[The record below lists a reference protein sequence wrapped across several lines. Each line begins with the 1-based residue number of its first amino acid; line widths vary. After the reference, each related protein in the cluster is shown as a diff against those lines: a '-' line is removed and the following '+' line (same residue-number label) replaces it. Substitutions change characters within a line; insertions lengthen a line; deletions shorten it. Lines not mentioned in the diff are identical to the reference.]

1 MTWELE
7 RLLRSEAA
15 GDMLSSALAS
25 GGLNLESWRLHR
37 VYSRPLKDGVTSEVS
52 ARFQV
57 MAQGR
62 ELTLVASSRELQPD
76 QRQALGA
83 VRADSAAGRLHI
95 WVHPADP
102 QLPGLQ
108 VVEDPVALARHL
120 EPVLGAQVQV
130 RAVEMLVLR
139 PLRRA
144 VYRVQVDSRQFNPE
158 LGGHILFVKVV
169 RPGKAALLLRRWAA
183 CSLAPRAA
191 DAGQGLIVTEAAA
204 GRSLTELLHRPSSP
218 QPGMR
223 ISPQAV
229 LSALDSL
236 EAEAVQLPPRE
247 PPAARHRSFLEPLVA
262 AGAQRPRLQR
272 LTRSI
277 TAELLAAPGPVVPT
291 HGDFHPANLFLT
303 PDGTRPA
310 ALIDADTVGPGYRAD
325 DVAMFFAH
333 LLALPSFDAA
343 GYADVPV
350 LIRQLWEAVRYDGDA
365 ADLPARIAACLLS
378 LAPGARS
385 GSQLEH
391 YISTAE
397 ALVNRDQSHRVSS
410 KFTAP

>member
-7 RLLRSEAA
+7 RLLRSDAA

-25 GGLNLESWRLHR
+25 GGLTVEAWRLQR
-37 VYSRPLKDGVTSEVS
+37 VYSRPLKDGHASEVS

-57 MAQGR
+57 VAEGR
-62 ELTLVASSRELQPD
+62 ELTLVASSRELEPA
-76 QRQALGA
+76 QRRALGA
-83 VRADSAAGRLHI
+83 VRAVSAAGRLHI
-95 WVHPADP
+95 WAHPADP
-102 QLPGLQ
+102 ELPGLA
-108 VVEDPVALARHL
+108 VAEDPIALARHL

-144 VYRVQVDSRQFNPE
+144 VYRVQVGGE
-158 LGGHILFVKVV
+158 LGERTLFVKAV
-169 RPGKAALLLRRWAA
+169 RPGKTDQLLRRWAA
-183 CSLAPRAA
+183 CSLAPQAA
-191 DAGQGLIVTEAAA
+191 DAGQGLVVTEAAA
-204 GRSLTELLHRPSSP
+204 GRALTELLYRPSSP
-218 QPGMR
+218 QPGMH
-223 ISPQAV
+223 IPPQAV

-236 EAEAVQLPPRE
+236 GPEALQLPPRQ
-247 PPAARHRSFLEPLVA
+247 PPTTRHRSFVEPLVA
-262 AGAQRPRLQR
+262 AGAQRSRLQ
-272 LTRSI
+272 LATKSI
-277 TAELLAAPGPVVPT
+277 DSELLAVPGPVVPT

-303 PDGTRPA
+303 SDGTHPA

-325 DVAMFFAH
+325 DLAMFFAH
-333 LLALPSFDAA
+333 LLALPSFDAE

-350 LIRQLWEAVRYDGDA
+350 LIRQLWEEIRYDGDA

-385 GSQLEH
+385 ARQLEH

-397 ALVNRDQSHRVSS
+397 ALLNSDQSHRVLV
-410 KFTAP
+410 KFTAL